1 MNSNQID
8 LKDAVVHLLTEDG
21 YNRKFFLSQ
30 IEELV
35 VSDAD
40 HFFSKMLMIF
50 VHLEF
55 DEEEARLHWERILVN
70 SRQLSIQ
77 TGREIGLRVAIL
89 DYFLNINR
97 LLNNPMLVEIH
108 LFKQT
113 ERLAMTDGLT
123 GLFNRRYFD
132 VNLGKEIRRSIRYRK
147 ELSVAIIDLDNFKQL
162 NDTRGHVF
170 GDLVLKRFGEVLM
183 ACSREEDIVCRYGG
197 EEFVL
202 LLPEVSAS
210 GTIHLLE
217 RVRESVHATQFFCE
231 HRITFSAGVASFPSH
246 YEEDDDLSIVRAAD
260 RALYQAKFEGKDR
273 TIEYFSEKRRH
284 TRFKQSWRIS
294 WERINPGQHDPAS
307 TAPVISQNVSL
318 GGVRFESGEWLNL
331 DEDLLVG
338 IRHGDSGNDQE
349 QTIRIPGRVI
359 WTRRLSESR
368 LAYGVAFGELSPE
381 QSLFLGDALP
391 VSRFLNDMP

>member
-1 MNSNQID
+1 
-8 LKDAVVHLLTEDG
+8 
-21 YNRKFFLSQ
+21 
-30 IEELV
+30 
-35 VSDAD
+35 
-40 HFFSKMLMIF
+40 
-50 VHLEF
+50 
-55 DEEEARLHWERILVN
+55 
-70 SRQLSIQ
+70 
-77 TGREIGLRVAIL
+77 
-89 DYFLNINR
+89 
-97 LLNNPMLVEIH
+97 
-108 LFKQT
+108 
-113 ERLAMTDGLT
+113 
-123 GLFNRRYFD
+123 
-132 VNLGKEIRRSIRYRK
+132 
-147 ELSVAIIDLDNFKQL
+147 
-162 NDTRGHVF
+162 
-170 GDLVLKRFGEVLM
+170 
-183 ACSREEDIVCRYGG
+183 
-197 EEFVL
+197 
-202 LLPEVSAS
+202 
-210 GTIHLLE
+210 
-217 RVRESVHATQFFCE
+217 
-231 HRITFSAGVASFPSH
+231 
-246 YEEDDDLSIVRAAD
+246 
-260 RALYQAKFEGKDR
+260 LYQAKFEGKDR